1 MIGHIDLTVCGN
13 SDPGTSGLLSPY
25 GKIKGLSFDDSMEP
39 DNFRFEFIKTIKEI
53 LKEDNVEYVD
63 LLFDNQ
69 DDYYSMVNTLH
80 EFNEDNIHIRYVQR
94 EKDYDQV
101 LQEEE
106 EDLVETL
113 SFSVGSKKEEDKAK
127 KEQKKKK

>member
-1 MIGHIDLTVCGN
+1 
-13 SDPGTSGLLSPY
+13 
-25 GKIKGLSFDDSMEP
+25 MEP

-113 SFSVGSKKEEDKAK
+113 SFSVGSKKEEDKSK